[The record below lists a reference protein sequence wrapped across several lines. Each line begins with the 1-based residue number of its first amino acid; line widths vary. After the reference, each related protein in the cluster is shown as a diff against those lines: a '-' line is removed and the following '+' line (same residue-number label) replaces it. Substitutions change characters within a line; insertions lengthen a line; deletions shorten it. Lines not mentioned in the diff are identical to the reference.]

1 MCIRYGNERAI
12 GSRES
17 NLNRMMKASSAR
29 VQWIEEKAG
38 IVEVG
43 ITLLLFEKNM
53 WIKEEDNKR
62 GIQGPVQDFF
72 KDKRPM
78 NIFIYCKK

>member
-53 WIKEEDNKR
+53 
-62 GIQGPVQDFF
+62 
-72 KDKRPM
+72 
-78 NIFIYCKK
+78 